1 MFRMHIAAAALA
13 ATSIEAVAMA
23 IPPVVMTG
31 SASVVSVS
39 PARKRVTNGP
49 SWDAPRYRRSR
60 GPQAHR
66 KRRTNRNH
74 ISRRTRRKHRR
85 AA

>member
-1 MFRMHIAAAALA
+1 MGGMPMHPDWAMKLQLEAHDQLHFDALRF
-13 ATSIEAVAMA
+13 ELEEEERDVALGFL
-23 IPPVVMTG
+23 P
-31 SASVVSVS
+31 
-39 PARKRVTNGP
+39 RE
-49 SWDAPRYRRSR
+49 SWKAPRYRRSR

-66 KRRTNRNH
+66 TRRANRNH